1 MINRSP
7 RSAASDLS
15 IQSDRSNAYLKFL
28 ERAQAGG
35 LLFDGAIG
43 TTLYERGIFL
53 NQCFEQV
60 SLSQPR
66 LIKQVHRD
74 YFEAGA
80 EVLTTNTFGANS
92 IKLAQYGLSERW
104 REINIESVKIAR
116 EVAGEHAFVA
126 GSVGP
131 SGITLDELSRPQG
144 REAIHS
150 LTEQIEVLIEA
161 GVDLI
166 CLETF
171 SVLQELEILI
181 ERAKEFGTP
190 VVGLYTFRPNGLG
203 SEGQSPLA
211 VGQRL
216 IEAGADVIGSNCGGG
231 PDLLYKVTTPM
242 VELGVPVIAQA
253 NAGRP
258 ELIEGRSIYIA
269 NHEYFSVYT
278 RRLLKAGVKVVGG
291 CCGTTP
297 EHIKKMSNAT
307 RMINPQRSTQGSRS
321 QTTSTLKVHPS
332 IELSSQK
339 QNLKLERL
347 RQKSELGRAIAD
359 GEFATSVE
367 INPPLGFDLSKKIAA
382 TSRLHEAGVTTINIA
397 DGPRASIRMSN
408 LAMAQRVREDTGVNP
423 IVHLCCRDRSFLGLQ
438 SHILGAHVMGIR
450 NLVVITGDPPKMG
463 PFPHSTGVYDLDSI
477 ELLRVLNAYNH
488 GVDPAGKEMPE
499 STSFLLATG
508 AEPAASD
515 YEHELRRLEMKR
527 GAGAEL
533 VMTQPVYDPRQVER
547 FLVDAKKLGLPILM
561 GLCPLASYKN
571 AIFLHQNVPGMKI
584 PESTLNRMK
593 EADEAGKGEEEGVKI
608 ARESLEAARGLIQ
621 GAYLMPPF
629 GRTYLAEQVLE
640 GWITPRSLAPEVNL
654 I

>member
-1 MINRSP
+1 MIEEQNGVTDRAYDRFIKRS
-7 RSAASDLS
+7 
-15 IQSDRSNAYLKFL
+15 K
-28 ERAQAGG
+28 EGG

-43 TTLYERGIFL
+43 TQLYERGIFL

-74 YFEAGA
+74 YYESGA
-80 EVLTTNTFGANS
+80 EVLTTNTFGANT
-92 IKLAQYGLSERW
+92 IKLAQYGLSDRW
-104 REINIESVKIAR
+104 REINIESVKVAR
-116 EVAGEHAFVA
+116 EVARDQAFVA
-126 GSVGP
+126 GSIGP
-131 SGITLDELSRPQG
+131 SGITLDELSRPRG
-144 REAIHS
+144 KEA
-150 LTEQIEVLIEA
+150 LDALYAQVEVLIEA

-171 SVLQELEILI
+171 SVLQELEIMI
-181 ERAKEFGTP
+181 EYVKRLGVP
-190 VVGLYTFRPNGLG
+190 VVGLYTFQSNGLG

-216 IEAGADVIGSNCGGG
+216 VEAGADVIGSNCGGG
-231 PDLLYKVTTPM
+231 PDLLYQVTTPM
-242 VELGVPVIAQA
+242 VQLGVPVIAQA

-258 ELIEGRSIYIA
+258 ELIEGRSIYVA

-278 RRLLKAGVKVVGG
+278 RRLLKAGIKVVGG

-297 EHIKKMSNAT
+297 EHIKKMANAT
-307 RMINPQRSTQGSRS
+307 RMMSP
-321 QTTSTLKVHPS
+321 H
-332 IELSSQK
+332 LSSRQ
-339 QNLKLERL
+339 RL
-347 RQKSELGRAIAD
+347 RRNDPAPIISLNNDEPNKRVVNRLAEKSELGRAIAK
-359 GEFATSVE
+359 GEFVTSVE
-367 INPPLGFDLSKKIAA
+367 INPPLGFDLKAKVEA
-382 TSRLHEAGVTTINIA
+382 TSRLYAAGVSTINIA

-408 LAMAQRVREDTGVNP
+408 IAMAQRVRHETGVNP

-438 SHILGAHVMGIR
+438 SHVLGAHVMGIR

-488 GVDPAGKEMPE
+488 GLDPTGKEMPE
-499 STSFLLATG
+499 ATSFVLATG
-508 AEPAASD
+508 AEPAARD

-527 GAGAEL
+527 DAGAEF

-547 FLVDAKKLGLPILM
+547 FLIDAKALGLPILM

-571 AIFLHQNVPGMKI
+571 AIFLHRNVPGMKI
-584 PESTLNRMK
+584 PSSILERMK
-593 EADEAGKGEEEGVKI
+593 EADADGRGEEEGVKI

-629 GRTYLAEQVLE
+629 GRTYLAERVLA
-640 GWITPRSLAPEVNL
+640 GWITPRT
-654 I
+654 

>member
-1 MINRSP
+1 MTDYP
-7 RSAASDLS
+7 RDLS
-15 IQSDRSNAYLKFL
+15 SKSSDRSEAYLSFL
-28 ERAQAGG
+28 ERSKEGG

-43 TTLYERGIFL
+43 TQLYERGIFL

-92 IKLAQYGLSERW
+92 IKLAQYGLESRW
-104 REINIESVKIAR
+104 REINIESVRIAR
-116 EVAGEHAFVA
+116 DVARDSAFVA

-131 SGITLDELSRPQG
+131 SGVTLDELSRAKG
-144 REAIHS
+144 RDALNA
-150 LTEQIEVLIEA
+150 LTEQVKVLIEE

-171 SVLQELEILI
+171 SVLQELEIMI
-181 ERAKEFGTP
+181 ERTKALGVP
-190 VVGLYTFRPNGLG
+190 VVGLYTFQANGLG
-203 SEGQSPLA
+203 SEGQSPQA

-231 PDLLYKVTTPM
+231 PDLLYQVTTPM
-242 VELGVPVIAQA
+242 VGLGVPVLAQA

-258 ELIEGRSIYIA
+258 ELIEGRSIYVA

-297 EHIKKMSNAT
+297 EHIKKMANAT
-307 RMINPQRSTQGSRS
+307 RMINPQSSSRS
-321 QTTSTLKVHPS
+321 KKRNRMDWTPPIIASVELKEPQ
-332 IELSSQK
+332 ENAQEQRDK
-339 QNLKLERL
+339 AL
-347 RQKSELGRAIAD
+347 RSKSDLGRAIAD
-359 GEFATSVE
+359 GEFVTSVE
-367 INPPLGFDLSKKIAA
+367 INPPLGFDLSSKIASA
-382 TSRLHEAGVTTINIA
+382 AKLHRAGVSTINIA

-408 LAMAQRVREDTGVNP
+408 VAMAHKVNEAIGIDP

-477 ELLRVLNAYNH
+477 ELLRVINAYNH
-488 GVDPAGKEMPE
+488 GVDPTGKEMP
-499 STSFLLATG
+499 SPTSFLLATG
-508 AEPAASD
+508 VEPAAKD
-515 YEHELRRLEMKR
+515 FEHELRRLEMKR
-527 GAGAEL
+527 DAGAEL

-547 FLVDAKKLGLPILM
+547 FLIDAKGLGLPILM

-571 AIFLHQNVPGMKI
+571 ALFLHQNVPGMKI
-584 PESTLNRMK
+584 PESILERMK
-593 EADEAGKGEEEGVKI
+593 EADANGRAEEEGVMI

-640 GWITPRSLAPEVNL
+640 GWITARSGQDL
-654 I
+654 